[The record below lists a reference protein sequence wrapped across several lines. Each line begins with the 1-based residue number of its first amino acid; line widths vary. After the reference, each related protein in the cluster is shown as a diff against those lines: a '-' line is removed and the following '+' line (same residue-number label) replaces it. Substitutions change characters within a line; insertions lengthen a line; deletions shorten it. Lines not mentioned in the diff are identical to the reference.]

1 MAIIMS
7 SYSDIVEKQD
17 LYSDFMDYSA
27 RYNRTY
33 QTYSQYKNA
42 FHRFSK
48 NIEYIN
54 NNNFPFKLDR
64 NEYMDMSFDYFHL
77 VKKGYVKKLSTS
89 SSSSSSCSKY
99 KYENKELPD
108 SLDWRDVNAVTPVK
122 NQGQCGSCWSFSATG
137 AMEGAWAIKNEEL
150 VSLSEQL
157 LMDCSVDY
165 GDYSCNGGEME
176 SAFEFAIDNGMCSEE
191 QEPYLAKDEDCMYCN
206 PQIYFSDCVRVTPK
220 NEIHLK
226 EAVSRGPVS
235 VAIQADTKTFQ
246 FYSGGIISGDSCG
259 TNLDHGVLIVGY
271 GEEDGEKYWIV
282 KNSWGASWGEN
293 GYVRISRSDEE
304 NTHGVCGIAMQP
316 SYPVAY

>member
-1 MAIIMS
+1 MRGLVFMAIIMS

-17 LYSDFMDYSA
+17 VYSDFMDYSA

-33 QTYSQYKNA
+33 QTYRQYKNA
-42 FHRFSK
+42 FHRFYK
-48 NIEYIN
+48 NMEYIN
-54 NNNFPFKLDR
+54 NNNFSFKLDR
-64 NEYMDMSFDYFHL
+64 NEYMD
-77 VKKGYVKKLSTS
+77 
-89 SSSSSSCSKY
+89 
-99 KYENKELPD
+99 ENKGLPD

-206 PQIYFSDCVRVTPK
+206 PQIYFSDCVRVTPN

-282 KNSWGASWGEN
+282 KNSWGVSWGEN